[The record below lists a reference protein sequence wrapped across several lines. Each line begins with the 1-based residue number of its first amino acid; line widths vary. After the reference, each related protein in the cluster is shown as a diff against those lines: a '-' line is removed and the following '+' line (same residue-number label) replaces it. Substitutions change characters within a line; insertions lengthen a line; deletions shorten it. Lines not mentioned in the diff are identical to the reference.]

1 MDWFVLIIKLNFL
14 LGLIMKDF
22 ILVGIIGYL
31 FDFIILSMWLLIE
44 ILNGNKVF
52 VFMIWNL

>member
-1 MDWFVLIIKLNFL
+1 
-14 LGLIMKDF
+14 MKDF

-44 ILNGNKVF
+44 ILNGNRVL
-52 VFMIWNL
+52 VFMI